1 MLMTPGVL
9 RALVWTLLG
18 SSVPCNTDAIPG
30 SGGWTLRASV
40 RRSIMALA
48 ADYQTTLL
56 EGIVVTAQTV
66 LIVGLVLERR
76 RRRRAEDLLEQRL
89 EFETLVSELSS
100 HLGMVDRSEH
110 AVLITRWLQRLANT
124 LDVDRANLLP
134 ATNGN
139 NGHGPPQEWGRASA
153 YPATDFPALTELVQR
168 GEVVRFNSLEVL
180 PPALARDRQA
190 FRRHGIESALLV
202 PLRVN
207 GAVLG
212 ALALSARKPRRWTTA
227 LVERL
232 EFVGAILAR
241 ALNGGADN
249 HNGSNPHSNGGT
261 VEATATMTAAP
272 TAVPVEASFARFAG
286 VRTLGGFA
294 LSLAHELNQPLSAI
308 LANAQAARRFLARPD
323 PPIDEVRAI
332 IDDID
337 ADDRRAGE
345 LIHGMRALLNHHD
358 VELMELDVNDII
370 RDVVR
375 LLHGDCLLRRVSL
388 VLDLEAPLPAI
399 RCDRVQIE
407 HVLLN
412 LVMNGFEAMG
422 ETVPGDR
429 RMIIRTRS
437 GTDGCC
443 VISVRD
449 AGTGIPPDAFDRVFD
464 QFFSTKAD
472 GLGMGLAFAR
482 SVVESLGGRI
492 WATNNSDVG
501 ATFHVALPLA
511 AHKEES

>member
-1 MLMTPGVL
+1 
-9 RALVWTLLG
+9 LG
-18 SSVPCNTDAIPG
+18 
-30 SGGWTLRASV
+30 ASV
-40 RRSIMALA
+40 RRSLMTLA
-48 ADYQTTLL
+48 DDYRTTLL
-56 EGIVVTAQTV
+56 EGIVVTAQAV
-66 LIVGLVLERR
+66 LIIGLVLERR
-76 RRRRAEDLLEQRL
+76 RRRRAEELLEQRL
-89 EFETLVSELSS
+89 EFETLVSELTS
-100 HLGMVDRSEH
+100 HLGMVDRAEH
-110 AVLITRWLQRLANT
+110 DLLITRWLQRLANS
-124 LDVDRANLLP
+124 LGVDRANLLP
-134 ATNGN
+134 AANG
-139 NGHGPPQEWGRASA
+139 NGHGPPPALAHMPKAWGCASA
-153 YPATDFPALTELVQR
+153 YPATDFPALTESVQR

-190 FRRHGIESALLV
+190 FRRNGIESALLV
-202 PLRVN
+202 PLRYN

-212 ALALSARKPRRWTTA
+212 ALALSARKPQRWTTA
-227 LVERL
+227 IVERL

-241 ALNGGADN
+241 ALNSDQ
-249 HNGSNPHSNGGT
+249 HVKSNGHSNGDAAPA
-261 VEATATMTAAP
+261 EATVVAAATT
-272 TAVPVEASFARFAG
+272 VPVEPSFARFAG

-358 VELMELDVNDII
+358 VEPVELDVNDII

-412 LVMNGFEAMG
+412 IVMNGFEAME
-422 ETVPGDR
+422 ETVPGNR
-429 RMIIRTRS
+429 RMIIRTRL
-437 GTDGCC
+437 GEGAC
-443 VISVRD
+443 VISIRD
-449 AGTGIPPDAFDRVFD
+449 AGTGIPEDKFERIFE
-464 QFFSTKAD
+464 QFYSTKTE
-472 GLGMGLAFAR
+472 GLGMGLAFVR
-482 SVVESLGGRI
+482 SVVESHGGRI

-501 ATFHVALPLA
+501 ATFHVALPIA
-511 AHKEES
+511 VHKEES